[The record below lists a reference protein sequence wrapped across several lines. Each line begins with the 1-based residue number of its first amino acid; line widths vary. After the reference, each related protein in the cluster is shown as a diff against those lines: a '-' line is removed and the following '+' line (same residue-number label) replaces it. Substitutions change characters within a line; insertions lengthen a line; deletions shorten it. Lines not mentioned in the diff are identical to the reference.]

1 MFMCH
6 IKHNVS
12 SFKHTYT
19 YKLRG
24 LKLTPAQQILGL
36 KNDIRMRIKL
46 TSNGLF
52 ILRLIIVNA
61 SVIILINGCRDV
73 YVDNI

>member
-1 MFMCH
+1 M
-6 IKHNVS
+6 
-12 SFKHTYT
+12 

-24 LKLTPAQQILGL
+24 PKLTPAQQILGL

-61 SVIILINGCRDV
+61 LIIILLINGCRDV
-73 YVDNI
+73 YNDNI